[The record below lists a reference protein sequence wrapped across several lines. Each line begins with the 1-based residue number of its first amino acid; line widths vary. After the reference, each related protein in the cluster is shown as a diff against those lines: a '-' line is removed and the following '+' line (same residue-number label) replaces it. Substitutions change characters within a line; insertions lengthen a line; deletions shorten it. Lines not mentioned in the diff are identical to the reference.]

1 MKNDWKKKIH
11 ILASFSYTVW
21 SMYVRLTVF
30 GKRECDEAQSVTE
43 KTNKFYPFC
52 DKSPFYSLPQMS
64 IRDLNFLESISRRSI
79 SRRSIPGFNGNVT
92 EIVISYWM
100 RWDLWSVFKHGKN
113 ENAFSRFLSIT
124 IYLSNW
130 EHQIKSSQSRLMKSN
145 IVLNWNHRAN
155 FRECCSTILELKLR
169 IELII
174 LLLSSFPLRF
184 FFVSAG
190 QLSTIKT
197 KSKSQQQ
204 QFKWSNS
211 RTIE

>member
-1 MKNDWKKKIH
+1 MRDNIASSYRKLSTRLQCVIFMKNDWKKKIH

-92 EIVISYWM
+92 EIVISY
-100 RWDLWSVFKHGKN
+100 
-113 ENAFSRFLSIT
+113 
-124 IYLSNW
+124 
-130 EHQIKSSQSRLMKSN
+130 
-145 IVLNWNHRAN
+145 
-155 FRECCSTILELKLR
+155 
-169 IELII
+169 
-174 LLLSSFPLRF
+174 
-184 FFVSAG
+184 
-190 QLSTIKT
+190 
-197 KSKSQQQ
+197 
-204 QFKWSNS
+204 
-211 RTIE
+211 